1 MPIVSLS
8 LNEKI
13 LEEIDQLEKS
23 MGFSGRSE
31 VMRAAIRHFI
41 VEEQGTKAIVGK
53 IHAVLLVT
61 HSERVDELIAG
72 AMHQFDDIIMTHLH
86 NKAKNEKCLET
97 FIIVGDA
104 GRVKMMFKALQ
115 SNKKADYVKLL
126 VI

>member
-13 LEEIDQLEKS
+13 LKEIDQLEES

-41 VEEQGTKAIVGK
+41 IEEQGAKAIAGK
-53 IHAVLLVT
+53 VHAVLLVT
-61 HSERVDELIAG
+61 HSDRADEVITG
-72 AMHQFDDIIMTHLH
+72 ATHKFDDIVVTHLH
-86 NKAKNEKCLET
+86 NKTEGERCLET
-97 FIIVGDA
+97 FIVAGDA
-104 GRVKMMFKALQ
+104 NRVKMMFKILQ
-115 SNKKADYVKLL
+115 SNKKTDYVKLL